1 VGLKG
6 GDMKEGLGPP
16 QARVHCMMIDRATVN
31 SICRH
36 GVTGLHREACP
47 TI

>member
-1 VGLKG
+1 LKARG
-6 GDMKEGLGPP
+6 VKRGPW
-16 QARVHCMMIDRATVN
+16 QAQVHFEMNDRATVN